1 MMSKTVLMSLNK
13 QEEKLKFIDSLL
25 ASNHQNGLLVNSY
38 DFRNDILKFISAKER
53 IIDALVYLKQN
64 STSRTGRLLNVGTL
78 NLMI

>member
-1 MMSKTVLMSLNK
+1 MSLNK